1 MFKGCKTEDMPP
13 HIYSLAQTAYRTML
27 ETRRDQSLIFTGRSG
42 SGKTASFKHAL
53 YYLTLAAGSTN
64 KSLTAEKVN
73 AINTILEAF
82 GNTKTVMNSN
92 ATRFTQIFSLDFDHS
107 GQIASASVQIM
118 LMEKIRA
125 GRRANSEANFH
136 VITRLLAGAEGLLQ
150 KELQL
155 DNVNLDENNLFVSI
169 SSKLEDRQ
177 KASADFVRLMQAFYT
192 LNINQDSVKAIWSVL
207 AAIYHLG
214 LASATKVGSGSTGRV
229 QFSHPSSARK
239 AANLLGVSMEDL
251 LAAAFT
257 TSLTGSN
264 PGTPTKTSS
273 DSVDNTLNTAF
284 DSMEGLVI
292 GLYSEAVA
300 AAVSLINKA
309 ISTSI
314 HTIASILLVD
324 SPGFQNPASCGMQ
337 TGATLSDLKHNYLQE
352 RLQLLFHHMTL
363 VQPRERYAQEMVEID
378 TEGFNE
384 SFPGPL
390 VSLID
395 RSPQTHVV
403 RTSQRDLRE
412 ADRRGLLWLLDEESI
427 YPNANDDSFLE
438 RLFTH
443 YGDRES
449 QSLLR
454 KAPGSRQFILQH
466 LQGTNP
472 VLYSASG
479 WLKNSRE
486 HPAVKN
492 AISLL
497 QDSSKED
504 ISTLFI
510 GNLNRG
516 GTIFCGSIAGMEGTQ
531 SLRRVSSIRRSFT
544 SAGVKRNS
552 VMLQVKFTVDG
563 LIDTLRR
570 TGTHFV
576 HCYLLQHNG
585 GTATI
590 ANGKLLQH
598 TSEDIVNVPL
608 LRSQVCIASEAAQ
621 VKRFN

>member
-1 MFKGCKTEDMPP
+1 
-13 HIYSLAQTAYRTML
+13 
-27 ETRRDQSLIFTGRSG
+27 
-42 SGKTASFKHAL
+42 
-53 YYLTLAAGSTN
+53 
-64 KSLTAEKVN
+64 
-73 AINTILEAF
+73 
-82 GNTKTVMNSN
+82 
-92 ATRFTQIFSLDFDHS
+92 
-107 GQIASASVQIM
+107 
-118 LMEKIRA
+118 
-125 GRRANSEANFH
+125 
-136 VITRLLAGAEGLLQ
+136 
-150 KELQL
+150 
-155 DNVNLDENNLFVSI
+155 
-169 SSKLEDRQ
+169 
-177 KASADFVRLMQAFYT
+177 
-192 LNINQDSVKAIWSVL
+192 
-207 AAIYHLG
+207 
-214 LASATKVGSGSTGRV
+214 
-229 QFSHPSSARK
+229 
-239 AANLLGVSMEDL
+239 MEDL
-251 LAAAFT
+251 VVAAFSS
-257 TSLTGSN
+257 SLANGSN
-264 PGTPTKTSS
+264 PGTPTRSPTDSS
-273 DSVDNTLNTAF
+273 DNTLNAAF
-284 DSMEGLVI
+284 DSLEGLAI
-292 GLYSEAVA
+292 GLYSEAMA
-300 AAVSLINKA
+300 AAVSLINKSV
-309 ISTSI
+309 STSV

-324 SPGFQNPASCGMQ
+324 TPGFQNPASCGLQ

-363 VQPRERYAQEMVEID
+363 VMPRERYAQEMVEID
-378 TEGFNE
+378 EEGYNE

-395 RSPQTHVV
+395 KSPQNHVV

-427 YPNANDDSFLE
+427 YPNSNDDSFLE

-472 VLYSASG
+472 VLYSAGG
-479 WLKNSRE
+479 WLKGSRE
-486 HPAVKN
+486 HPSVKN
-492 AISLL
+492 AITLL

-510 GNLNRG
+510 GNLARG
-516 GTIFCGSIAGMEGTQ
+516 GTFFCGSIAGMDGTQ

-585 GTATI
+585 GSATTT
-590 ANGKLLQH
+590 NGKLLQH

-608 LRSQVCIASEAAQ
+608 LRSQVSFKTTNIHKHQ
-621 VKRFN
+621 FFLP